1 MKETLKIQY
10 FVEFFSKQTNQNFFS
25 YFNYY
30 QLRMVFFS
38 IIKKEK
44 KYLIIDQ
51 CWLFNSHKKKKS
63 IKKNIAF
70 YSHNYLIKQIN
81 HRLMLQV
88 HFQIGLNLSI

>member
-10 FVEFFSKQTNQNFFS
+10 FVDCFSKQTNQTFFS

-38 IIKKEK
+38 IIKKQK

-51 CWLFNSHKKKKS
+51 C
-63 IKKNIAF
+63 
-70 YSHNYLIKQIN
+70 
-81 HRLMLQV
+81 
-88 HFQIGLNLSI
+88 

>member
-10 FVEFFSKQTNQNFFS
+10 FVDFFNKQTNLTFFS

-30 QLRMVFFS
+30 QLRMDFFS

-51 CWLFNSHKKKKS
+51 C
-63 IKKNIAF
+63 
-70 YSHNYLIKQIN
+70 
-81 HRLMLQV
+81 
-88 HFQIGLNLSI
+88 